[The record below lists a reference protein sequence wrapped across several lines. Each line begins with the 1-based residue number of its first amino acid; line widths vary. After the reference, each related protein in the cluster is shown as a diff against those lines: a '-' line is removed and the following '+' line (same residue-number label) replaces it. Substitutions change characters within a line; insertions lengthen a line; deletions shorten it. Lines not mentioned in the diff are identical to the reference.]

1 MMRQNHE
8 PQILDDS
15 DDDFDP
21 KTEDIN
27 QYCSIIGL
35 DPIKEPDLLW
45 IAKEGILAKLE
56 PPWKAINQADVGLY
70 YFNFETGDSMWE
82 HPNDQY
88 YRQKV
93 KTEREKMKKKSKK
106 VIKFIVK
113 TFFEQF
119 QLDIEI
125 IEHGSKSFMS
135 FESRLYLYNSCSRTL
150 CD

>member
-1 MMRQNHE
+1 MRYHE

-35 DPIKEPDLLW
+35 DPAKEPELLW

-56 PPWKAINQADVGLY
+56 PPWKAINQDDVGLY

-82 HPNDQY
+82 HPNDHY

-93 KTEREKMKKKSKK
+93 KTEREKKKKRK
-106 VIKFIVK
+106 VSEQRLNEPNVQ
-113 TFFEQF
+113 QF
-119 QLDIEI
+119 QSDLDSQQDGNT
-125 IEHGSKSFMS
+125 HFKDH
-135 FESRLYLYNSCSRTL
+135 L
-150 CD
+150 

>member
-93 KTEREKMKKKSKK
+93 KTEREKIKKKSKK
-106 VIKFIVK
+106 VIKFLYEL
-113 TFFEQF
+113 FF
-119 QLDIEI
+119 
-125 IEHGSKSFMS
+125 
-135 FESRLYLYNSCSRTL
+135 
-150 CD
+150 